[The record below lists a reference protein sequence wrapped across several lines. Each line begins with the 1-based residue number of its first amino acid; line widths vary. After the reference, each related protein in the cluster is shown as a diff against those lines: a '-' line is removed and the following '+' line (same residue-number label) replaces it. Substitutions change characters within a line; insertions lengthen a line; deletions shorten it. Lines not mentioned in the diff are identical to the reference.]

1 METQVQIIFDSKCA
15 VHEEHK
21 EVISVLVSVREMLDE
36 VMIAQETE
44 APVDKREKQKD
55 ARDNLPL

>member
-1 METQVQIIFDSKCA
+1 METQVYIIFDSQCA
-15 VHEEHK
+15 GNEEHK

-44 APVDKREKQKD
+44 APVDKREK
-55 ARDNLPL
+55 